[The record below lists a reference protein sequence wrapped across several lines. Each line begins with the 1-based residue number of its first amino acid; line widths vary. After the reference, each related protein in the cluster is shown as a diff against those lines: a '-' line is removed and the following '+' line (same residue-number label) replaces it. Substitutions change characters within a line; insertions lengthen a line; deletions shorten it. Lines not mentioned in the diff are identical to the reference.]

1 MNKHII
7 KIALEKSLEQLVDSR
22 ENSEDNKEK
31 IKQIEQEIASLE
43 KKIVTNVD
51 SKSKSNILG
60 MLKTNLSANKRNE
73 LLRIYN
79 TLWDKLQL
87 AVIATSF

>member
-22 ENSEDNKEK
+22 ENSEDNEEK

-79 TLWDKLQL
+79 SL
-87 AVIATSF
+87 

>member
-7 KIALEKSLEQLVDSR
+7 KIALEKSLEQLVEFDLKSYYNN
-22 ENSEDNKEK
+22 EEK

-79 TLWDKLQL
+79 TL
-87 AVIATSF
+87 

>member
-22 ENSEDNKEK
+22 ENSEDNEEK

-51 SKSKSNILG
+51 SKSKSNVLG

-79 TLWDKLQL
+79 SL
-87 AVIATSF
+87 

>member
-22 ENSEDNKEK
+22 ENSEDSKEK

-79 TLWDKLQL
+79 SL
-87 AVIATSF
+87 

>member
-79 TLWDKLQL
+79 TL
-87 AVIATSF
+87 

>member
-79 TLWDKLQL
+79 TLWKDLNGMKIL
-87 AVIATSF
+87 

>member
-22 ENSEDNKEK
+22 ENSEDNEEK

-73 LLRIYN
+73 LLREYN
-79 TLWDKLQL
+79 KLNT
-87 AVIATSF
+87 ISNG

>member
-22 ENSEDNKEK
+22 ENSEDNEEK

-79 TLWDKLQL
+79 TL
-87 AVIATSF
+87 

>member
-22 ENSEDNKEK
+22 ENSENNEEK

-79 TLWDKLQL
+79 TL
-87 AVIATSF
+87 

>member
-60 MLKTNLSANKRNE
+60 MLKTNLSANKRNK

-79 TLWDKLQL
+79 TLWKDLNGMKIL
-87 AVIATSF
+87 

>member
-87 AVIATSF
+87 AVIALSL

>member
-1 MNKHII
+1 MTKHII

-22 ENSEDNKEK
+22 ENSEDNEEK

-79 TLWDKLQL
+79 TL
-87 AVIATSF
+87 

>member
-79 TLWDKLQL
+79 SL
-87 AVIATSF
+87 

>member
-60 MLKTNLSANKRNE
+60 MLKTNLSANKRNK

-79 TLWDKLQL
+79 TL
-87 AVIATSF
+87 